1 MKENRSHEKLV
12 GKTANLIIFIG
23 ILYTF
28 LSILSLV
35 VCSFF
40 AERGYGITSLI
51 IGLFIIS
58 LGYGIRYGY
67 LPSLYTAATLFSAA
81 ALYFIY
87 LILAKQ
93 NYITIIRLTLS
104 LWVVSLVARS
114 IPAMLKL
121 KAEGLSPDRNSKY
134 KDFFLRR
141 NRNKEM

>member
-1 MKENRSHEKLV
+1 MKENCSQGKLV

-40 AERGYGITSLI
+40 TERGYGIKSLI

-67 LPSLYTAATLFSAA
+67 MPSLYAATTLFSAA
-81 ALYFIY
+81 AIYFIF
-87 LILAKQ
+87 LVLDGQ
-93 NYITIIRLTLS
+93 YIIIIRLMLCLWVLS
-104 LWVVSLVARS
+104 LTVRS
-114 IPAMLKL
+114 IPAMFKL

-141 NRNKEM
+141 NKNKES